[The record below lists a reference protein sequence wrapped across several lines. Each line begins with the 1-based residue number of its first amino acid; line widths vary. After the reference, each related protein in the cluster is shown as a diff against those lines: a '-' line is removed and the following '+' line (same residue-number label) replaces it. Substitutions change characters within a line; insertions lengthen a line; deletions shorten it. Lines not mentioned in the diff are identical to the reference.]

1 MAVISFKCPNCDGEL
16 IFDPAEQKY
25 KCEYCNSLFTQTE
38 LDAIQEGMGNQ
49 QQERIMQEE
58 TGGNARADEENEAVV
73 YCCPSC
79 GAEVVTEETTAATF
93 CYYCHNPIVL
103 GRRLE
108 GKYLPDKIIPFY
120 VSKEA
125 AVKGFLDFVGKK
137 KFIPKAFFNKRQ
149 IESMTGVYFPYWL
162 YDVKLD
168 GRMQGEAKRIR
179 VYRSKDTEYTETKIY
194 RVERE
199 GEICLQNLSERALSK
214 ANNMKLAEGIMP
226 YEFDHTAKFHMGY
239 LSGFFAERRDI
250 ERAAIQGKMQGAMR
264 QSAEKLLRE
273 TVSGYDTVN
282 INNAGFVPKKE
293 SWSYVLLP
301 AWTITYKGKN
311 GKIYYYSMNG
321 QTGKICGELPL
332 SYGKVLAVSAI
343 VAGIVL
349 LAGLIGGYFI

>member
-38 LDAIQEGMGNQ
+38 LDAIQKGMGNQ
-49 QQERIMQEE
+49 QQERIKQEE
-58 TGGNARADEENEAVV
+58 AGGNDRADEGNEAVV

-103 GRRLE
+103 GGRLE

-120 VSKEA
+120 VSKEV

-149 IESMTGVYFPYWL
+149 IESMTGIYFPYWL

-199 GEICLQNLSERALSK
+199 GEVCLHNLSERALSK

-226 YEFDHTAKFHMGY
+226 YGFEHTAKFHMGY

-250 ERAAIQGKMQGAMR
+250 ERAAIQGKMQGEMR

-282 INNAGFVPKKE
+282 ISNAGFVPKKE
-293 SWSYVLLP
+293 TWSYVFLP

-311 GKIYYYSMNG
+311 GKTYYYSMNG

-332 SYGKVLAVSAI
+332 SYGKVMAVSAI